1 MRGFVGSLFIAVLM
15 GCGAQSAVRTT
26 CSSVKAVP
34 VSGAEI
40 YNDLRD
46 KVLPAGWGGVID
58 ILEDSSKPDSS
69 KRNRCTVHMD
79 YVPVPAGQ
87 GPNSA
92 NLAFWTADHC
102 LNFLNAQSVE
112 LNLFDPVAMKY
123 VRFGISIKN
132 MEQYKTGLKLFTDR
146 QVLDP
151 GDATANADLA
161 TFRASALRESVSLNS
176 APLIERGVPI
186 CQADTDAYKTAN
198 PGLTAICSTV
208 LDLARVDAVAT
219 AESLSKPEVLALLNQ
234 LSAAMKK
241 QEDEKFAMVAA
252 LEASINPA
260 ITDTMKTNFKFFVE
274 RWRGA
279 ISDMTRWR
287 GYEGQA
293 ALIEKV
299 RLCDASSA
307 SGICAQQFRDFF
319 KKPLEEYAVWTAGV
333 TGTAKTFQQALH
345 DEVYADMDTAGTKRN
360 LKWLLFSQSTVANNA
375 AIAGQ
380 SYLSTNFLRPGLSL
394 ELSANLPTLG
404 DSGPLYY
411 GLASPAKMLA
421 TQQSSLP
428 TTTATDPLSH
438 LVFKP
443 ATILV
448 PHTANSAF
456 KNSFFLQPGD
466 SGSVL
471 HIANTPIGV
480 IATVDGNPTSG
491 GASVMPLPEYT
502 EESTSTS
509 TQANTQGPSKSTAQ
523 TGCRQ

>member
-1 MRGFVGSLFIAVLM
+1 
-15 GCGAQSAVRTT
+15 
-26 CSSVKAVP
+26 
-34 VSGAEI
+34 
-40 YNDLRD
+40 
-46 KVLPAGWGGVID
+46 
-58 ILEDSSKPDSS
+58 
-69 KRNRCTVHMD
+69 
-79 YVPVPAGQ
+79 
-87 GPNSA
+87 
-92 NLAFWTADHC
+92 
-102 LNFLNAQSVE
+102 LN
-112 LNLFDPVAMKY
+112 
-123 VRFGISIKN
+123 
-132 MEQYKTGLKLFTDR
+132 
-146 QVLDP
+146 P
-151 GDATANADLA
+151 GDTAAVTDLA
-161 TFRASALRESVSLNS
+161 EFRASALRDSVSYNS

-186 CQADTDAYKTAN
+186 CQADTTAYKSTVS
-198 PGLTAICSTV
+198 GMTAICSTV

-219 AESLSKPEVLALLNQ
+219 QESLARPEIQEILSRLNVE
-234 LSAAMKK
+234 MKK
-241 QEDEKFAMVAA
+241 LEDEKYAMVAA
-252 LEASINPA
+252 VPESLR
-260 ITDTMKTNFKFFVE
+260 TNFDFFVK

-287 GYEGQA
+287 GYESVAG
-293 ALIEKV
+293 LIEKV
-299 RLCDASSA
+299 RLCDATSTT
-307 SGICAQQFRDFF
+307 GICAQQFRDFF
-319 KKPLEEYAVWTAGV
+319 KKPLDEYAVWTAGQ

-345 DEVYADMDTAGTKRN
+345 DEVYAEMDPGGTKRN

>member
-1 MRGFVGSLFIAVLM
+1 MIQNADISSMRGFVGSLFIAVLM
-15 GCGAQSAVRTT
+15 GCGAQSTVRST

-34 VSGAEI
+34 VSGGEI
-40 YNDLRD
+40 YNDVRD
-46 KVLPAGWGGVID
+46 QVLPAGWGGVID
-58 ILEDSSKPDSS
+58 FLEQSSSPDTS

-79 YVPVPAGQ
+79 YVPVSAGQ
-87 GPNSA
+87 DTNPA

-102 LNFLNAQSVE
+102 LTFLNSQSVE
-112 LNLFDPVAMKY
+112 LNLFDPVAKKY
-123 VRFGISIKN
+123 VRFGVSIQV
-132 MEQYKTGLKLFTDR
+132 MDQYKDGLKLFADR
-146 QVLDP
+146 QYLNP
-151 GDATANADLA
+151 GDTSAASDLA

-186 CQADTDAYKTAN
+186 CQADTTAYKVAV

-208 LDLARVDAVAT
+208 LDLARVEAVAT
-219 AESLSKPEVLALLNQ
+219 TESLARPDVLSLLNQ

-241 QEDEKFAMVAA
+241 QEDEKYAMVAA
-252 LEASINPA
+252 VPESLRA
-260 ITDTMKTNFKFFVE
+260 NFDFFVK

-287 GYEGQA
+287 GYESQS

-299 RLCDASSA
+299 RLCDASNA
-307 SGICAQQFRDFF
+307 TGVCAQQFRDFF
-319 KKPLEEYAVWTAGV
+319 KKPLEEYAAWTTGL

-380 SYLSTNFLRPGLSL
+380 SYLSTNFLRPGFSL
-394 ELSANLPTLG
+394 DLSANLPTLG

-411 GLASPAKMLA
+411 GLASPAKILA
-421 TQQSSLP
+421 TQQNALP
-428 TTTATDPLSH
+428 TTTVTDPLSH

-443 ATILV
+443 STILV
-448 PHTANSAF
+448 PHTVGSTF

-491 GASVMPLPEYT
+491 GASVTPLPEYT
-502 EESTSTS
+502 EESSSS
-509 TQANTQGPSKSTAQ
+509 TQQAGTGAPSKSTAQ
-523 TGCRQ
+523 SGCR